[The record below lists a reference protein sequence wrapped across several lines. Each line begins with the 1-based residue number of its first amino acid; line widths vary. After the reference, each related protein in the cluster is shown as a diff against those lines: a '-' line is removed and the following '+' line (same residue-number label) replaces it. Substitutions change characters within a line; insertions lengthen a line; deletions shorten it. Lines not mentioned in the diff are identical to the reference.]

1 MQDNKPR
8 LEALF
13 DKWLDRRCSPEEVAE
28 LIELLTGRD
37 DASGLTP
44 RMAEL
49 WEQVSA
55 QQVKYPVD
63 WDKHFTEIT
72 RLPRSVV
79 KAKPTRRIYR
89 VVAAAAAI
97 AVLLVGWAFWHRPAV
112 PSPPEAASKIVSASG
127 IHPGSIK
134 AVLTLANGDTI
145 TLNRAGSGEVA
156 KQGATSIVKLD
167 SGLLAY
173 RQTGASAGKEQFNTL
188 ATPVGGQ
195 YELRLPDGTRV
206 WLNAASSIRYP
217 TAFTGARRQV
227 LVSGEAYF
235 EVAPDPGKPFLVA
248 AEGLEIQVLGTRF
261 NLNAYGDESTVNT
274 TLVEGS
280 VRVRSLKG
288 SRESL
293 VIAPGQQAR
302 LDGQGKITLVR
313 NADTKEALGWK
324 NGLFVFHNDDLPEIM
339 RQLARWYD
347 VEVQY
352 AGGRVPRSHFSGA
365 VYRKEDIGKVL
376 HMLELAGG
384 AHFRVEGTTIIVSP

>member
-1 MQDNKPR
+1 MQDHQR
-8 LEALF
+8 LAALF
-13 DKWLDRRCSPEEVAE
+13 DKWLDRRCSPDEVTE
-28 LIELLTGRD
+28 LIERLSAHD

-49 WEQVSA
+49 WEQLSA

-72 RLPRSVV
+72 RQPRSDVRV
-79 KAKPTRRIYR
+79 KPTRRIYR
-89 VVAAAAAI
+89 TVAAAAAI
-97 AVLLVGWAFWHRPAV
+97 VMLLAGWAFWRRSAT
-112 PSPPEAASKIVSASG
+112 SSMPEVASGTAAASA
-127 IHPGSIK
+127 IHPGSTK
-134 AVLTLANGDTI
+134 AVLTLASGDTI
-145 TLNRAGSGEVA
+145 TLNRTGSGEVA

-173 RQTGASAGKEQFNTL
+173 RQLGTSVGKEQFNTL

-195 YELRLPDGTRV
+195 YELWLPDGTRV

-217 TAFTGARRQV
+217 TAFTGTRRQV

-235 EVAPDPGKPFLVA
+235 EVARDPGKPFLVMT
-248 AEGLEIQVLGTRF
+248 EGLEIQVLGTRF
-261 NLNAYGDESTVNT
+261 NLNAYGNESTVNT

-293 VIAPGQQAR
+293 VITPGQQAR